1 MSFSYK
7 EDKTHIINFRVTQE
21 EWKRLE
27 IEARIRKISPHE
39 LARDRVQQRLKELS
53 GMSFWERALYEEL
66 YYLRNLIAS
75 GNRLIANQQ
84 LTPEVWEEAKRNVDD
99 RRIQFADELA
109 QQSKLRNSIFG
120 IENHHNRHSNGDH
133 HNGHQKGNDE
143 Q

>member
-120 IENHHNRHSNGDH
+120 IKNHNNGYSNGDH